1 MPLVDTLR
9 GAVDSFSRWPLLKG
23 ITDRQARDAFVAN
36 RDQNLFYGVY
46 QRREEAEAAAASY
59 GKSGYD
65 NQESADLYRFMMRIA
80 PHDYPALY
88 WISRS
93 LSEGMT
99 SVFDVGGAIGI
110 KFYAF
115 KEHLSAWPQ
124 LRWRVQDVPA
134 VAQRGREIA
143 QERGVAGQLDFTDDF
158 AAGDGVDL
166 LFASGVVQYLPK
178 RLGEM
183 LEGYKQLPKRIVVNT
198 AAIHPQHEF
207 YTVNSIGTAFCPYRI
222 QTQAGFV
229 GSLSKLGYRL
239 KETWQNIGKPMT
251 IPFRPDYSIS
261 DYSGYCMDLVRKP

>member
-1 MPLVDTLR
+1 MR
-9 GAVDSFSRWPLLKG
+9 G
-23 ITDRQARDAFVAN
+23 ITDRQALKSFIAN

-46 QRREEAEAAAASY
+46 DRWEEAEKAAASY

-88 WISRS
+88 WLARS
-93 LSEGMT
+93 LSEGMQ

-115 KEHLSAWPQ
+115 KEHLSPWPS
-124 LRWRVQDVPA
+124 LRWRVQDVTA
-134 VAQRGREIA
+134 VAQTGRQIA
-143 QERGVAGQLDFTDDF
+143 QERGVTQQLDFTDQF
-158 AAGDGVDL
+158 ADGDGTDV

-183 LEGYKQLPKRIVVNT
+183 LANYQQLPRRIVVNT

-207 YTVNSIGTAFCPYRI
+207 FTVNSIGTAFCPYRI
-222 QTQAGFV
+222 QTQAGFI
-229 GSLSKLGYRL
+229 GSLTKLGYRV
-239 KETWQNIGKPMT
+239 KESWTNVGKPMT
-251 IPFRPDYSIS
+251 IPFRPDYSIA
-261 DYSGYCMDLVRKP
+261 DYSGYCLDLAKKA

>member
-1 MPLVDTLR
+1 MPLVQTLR
-9 GAVDSFSRWPLLKG
+9 GAVDSFSRWPVVRG
-23 ITDRQARDAFVAN
+23 ITDRQALESFIAN

-46 QRREEAEAAAASY
+46 ERWEEAEAAAASY

-65 NQESADLYRFMMRIA
+65 NQESADLYKFMMRIA

-93 LSEGMT
+93 LSEGAT

-115 KEHLSAWPQ
+115 KEHLSAWPG
-124 LRWRVQDVPA
+124 LRWRVQDVAA
-134 VAQRGREIA
+134 VAARGRELA
-143 QERGVAGQLDFTDDF
+143 GERGVAGQLDFTDKF
-158 AAGDGVDL
+158 ADGDGFDL

-178 RLGEM
+178 RLGEL
-183 LEGYKQLPKRIVVNT
+183 LEGFRKLPRRIIVNT

-222 QTQAGFV
+222 QTQAGFI
-229 GSLSKLGYRL
+229 GSLSKLGYRV
-239 KETWQNIGKPMT
+239 KESWMNVGKPMT
-251 IPFRPDYSIS
+251 IPFRPDYSIA
-261 DYSGYCMDLVRKP
+261 DYSGYCLDLKA

>member
-1 MPLVDTLR
+1 MR
-9 GAVDSFSRWPLLKG
+9 G
-23 ITDRQARDAFVAN
+23 ITDRQALDTFIAN
-36 RDQNLFYGVY
+36 RDQNMFYGVY
-46 QRREEAEAAAASY
+46 DRRELAEAAAASY
-59 GKSGYD
+59 GKNGYD
-65 NQESADLYRFMMRIA
+65 NQESADLYRFMMRMT

-115 KEHLSAWPQ
+115 RDHLAGWPA

-134 VAQRGREIA
+134 VAQRGREVA
-143 QERGVAGQLDFTDDF
+143 KEKGVSQQLDFTDRFED
-158 AAGDGVDL
+158 GDGIDV

-183 LEGYKQLPKRIVVNT
+183 LEGYKQLPRRIIVNT
-198 AAIHPQHEF
+198 AAIHSKHEF

-222 QTQAGFV
+222 QTQAGFI
-229 GSLSKLGYRL
+229 GSLSKLGYKL
-239 KETWQNIGKPMT
+239 KETWQNLGKPMT
-251 IPFRPDYSIS
+251 IPFRPDYSIT
-261 DYSGYCMDLVRKP
+261 DYSGYCLDLVKKA

>member
-1 MPLVDTLR
+1 MR
-9 GAVDSFSRWPLLKG
+9 GAVDSFSRWPGVKG
-23 ITDRQARDAFVAN
+23 ITDNQARAAFIAN

-46 QRREEAEAAAASY
+46 ERWEGAEAAATAY

-65 NQESADLYRFMMRIA
+65 NTESADLYRFMMRIT

-99 SVFDVGGAIGI
+99 SFFDVGGAIGI

-115 KEHLSAWPQ
+115 KEHLAGWPA

-134 VAQRGREIA
+134 VAQRGREVA
-143 QERGVAGQLDFTDDF
+143 MERGVANQLDFTDQFSD
-158 AAGDGVDL
+158 GDATDV

-183 LEGYKQLPKRIVVNT
+183 LEGYKQLPRRIIVNT
-198 AAIHPQHEF
+198 AAIHAQHEF
-207 YTVNSIGTAFCPYRI
+207 FTVNSIGTAFCPYRI
-222 QTQAGFV
+222 QTQAGFI
-229 GSLSKLGYRL
+229 GSLSKLGYRV
-239 KETWQNIGKPMT
+239 KESWQNVGKPMT
-251 IPFRPDYSIS
+251 IPFRPDYSIQ
-261 DYSGYCMDLVRKP
+261 DYSGYCLDLVKRG